1 MDFDIDERYVA
12 HHVDVPVQSHLVLPL
27 VMSMWTVFC
36 TTEAS
41 PERWNQTVLYSVNSP
56 SFIVKMQFHKILVD
70 LYGTSVLS
78 I

>member
-1 MDFDIDERYVA
+1 MIQLNQPPVVDFDVDEWYVA

-41 PERWNQTVLYSVNSP
+41 PER
-56 SFIVKMQFHKILVD
+56 
-70 LYGTSVLS
+70 
-78 I
+78 